1 MSNWAKSLIKLSTF
15 EVEELQKR
23 LAEVVGRREAAEMRL
38 VMMEAEAEAETDRAQ
53 GDADAGWYLI
63 GFREG
68 LKVRRAAAQ
77 AEIAAIQAEEA
88 GCRDALSGAFESQK
102 KYEHVAAQMAE
113 TARRE
118 QAQRETQALN
128 EIGLRRA
135 SGGKG

>member
-1 MSNWAKSLIKLSTF
+1 MSSWAQSLIKLSTF

-38 VMMEAEAEAETDRAQ
+38 VMMAAEAEAETERAR

-68 LKVRRAAAQ
+68 LKARRAAVH
-77 AEIAAIQAEEA
+77 AEIVVIQAEEA
-88 GCRDALSGAFESQK
+88 GCRDALTSAFESQK

-118 QAQRETQALN
+118 QAHRETQAMN
-128 EIGLRRA
+128 DIGLRRA
-135 SGGKG
+135 AAGKR